1 MSERAMRGRDALSLL
16 ILLSGTCRGIGVAGA
31 APLPASRVIVT
42 DLDGDRQVERVV
54 LQADRDPSVSVWRGN
69 RCLWRGVPRRWKP
82 WKLATADV
90 DGDGRREI
98 VVGVHKA
105 TRYFPRPHNCLF
117 IYGFDGRTV
126 RPKWLGSSLSRP
138 FEDFAFANL
147 DGDRAEK
154 LVSVEITRRGTRCLV
169 VYSWN
174 GFGFTAEW
182 QRGEWKTARLLET
195 GPGRIVLQSDSR
207 RVPVSRRMP

>member
-1 MSERAMRGRDALSLL
+1 MSERAMRGRCALALL
-16 ILLSGTCRGIGVAGA
+16 FLLTGACRGKGVVAA
-31 APLPASRVIVT
+31 APLSASRVIVA
-42 DLDGDRQVERVV
+42 DLDGDGRAERVE
-54 LQADRDPSVSVWRGN
+54 LRADRDPSVSVWRGS
-69 RCLWRGVPRRWKP
+69 RCLWRGVPRRWRP
-82 WKLATADV
+82 WKLMTADV

-98 VVGVHKA
+98 VVGVHKS

-147 DGDRAEK
+147 DGDRAEE

-174 GFGFTAEW
+174 GFGFTADW

-195 GPGRIVLQSDSR
+195 RPGRIVLQADSR
-207 RVPVSRRMP
+207 RVPVSRRMR